1 MIGKRSAQRGLFEAD
16 HLYLDFV
23 GRDNFYGLLASQR
36 DQLFRDED
44 FAELY
49 CAENG
54 RPSVPPSLLATALL
68 LQAHDK
74 VSDEEAKA
82 RADYDLRW
90 KVALGLAVDQRP
102 FAKST
107 LQLFRAQLI
116 LKDKLRLV
124 FERGLAYARQSGYF
138 KSPELRLALDTTN
151 ILGRG
156 AAKDTYNLLADGIR
170 QVIKALAAVEGQAV
184 ENWAAGHELGR
195 YWASSIKGD
204 AEIDWAD
211 AQARQVFLHGLVRDA
226 DRVLALRQTA
236 AMGLAAEDERLLKLE
251 AAGQLLTQLVD
262 QDVDRSEGQP
272 TLKQEVARD
281 RVVSVHDPEM
291 RHGRKSKAK
300 RFIGHKAAIAVDVAS
315 QLITAVDVLPGNAAD
330 DTNALAL
337 VKASEVNSGVDVRE
351 TVADCAYGSGATR
364 QEFADAQRP
373 LIASVARHGSA
384 QQLSKDEF
392 RIDLDQGQCTCP
404 AGQVTRQL
412 VSLGYRSNARGEK
425 QPLSAF
431 VFDAVVCAA
440 CPQHAHC
447 VKAKRRV
454 ERLVRLHPQEHLL
467 QEARALQGSPD
478 GKRYR
483 QDRQVAEH
491 RLARLVQLGIR
502 QARYFGRLKTLFQL
516 LMAATVANLT
526 LVATQM
532 GHTKPPKRRPPF
544 FLPVISAV
552 NDPLGSHLAFR
563 LCRLFDVNFGS
574 AVKQPVFG

>member
-16 HLYLDFV
+16 NLYLDFV
-23 GRDNFYGLLASQR
+23 GRDNFYGFLASQR

-74 VSDEEAKA
+74 VSDAEAKA

-90 KVALGLAVDQRP
+90 KVALGLAVEQRP

-116 LKDKLRLV
+116 LKGKLRLV
-124 FERGLAYARQSGYF
+124 FEGGLAYARQSGYI
-138 KSPELRLALDTTN
+138 KSSELRLALDTTN

-156 AAKDTYNLLADGIR
+156 AAKDTYNLLADGIQ
-170 QVIKALAAVEGQAV
+170 QVIKALADVEGEAVED
-184 ENWAAGHELGR
+184 WAATCELGR

-204 AEIDWAD
+204 ADIDWND
-211 AQARQVFLHGLVRDA
+211 EQARQVFLHGLVRDA
-226 DRVLALRQTA
+226 DRVLALRQA
-236 AMGLAAEDERLLKLE
+236 AVVGLAADDEQLLKLE

-262 QDVDRSEGQP
+262 QDVDRSEGQT
-272 TLKQEVARD
+272 TLKQGVARD
-281 RVVSVHDPEM
+281 RVVSAHDPEM

-300 RFIGHKAAIAVDVAS
+300 RFIGHKAAIAVDVTS
-315 QLITAVDVLPGNAAD
+315 QLITAVDVLEGNAAD

-337 VKASEVNSGVDVRE
+337 VKASEVNSGVAVCE
-351 TVADCAYGSGATR
+351 TIADCAYGSGATR

-373 LIASVARHGSA
+373 LIAPVPHHGSA

-392 RIDLDQGQCTCP
+392 RIDLDHQTCTCP
-404 AGQVTRQL
+404 QGQVTSQL
-412 VSLGYRSNARGEK
+412 VTLGYHTDAGGEK
-425 QPLSAF
+425 QPLQGF
-431 VFDAVVCAA
+431 VFDAAVCTT
-440 CPQHAHC
+440 CPLHAHC

-454 ERLVRLHPQEHLL
+454 ERIVRLHPQERLL
-467 QEARALQGSPD
+467 QEARALQCSPD

-483 QDRQVAEH
+483 QDRQVVEH

-526 LVATQM
+526 LVATKM
-532 GHTKPPKRRPPF
+532 GHTKSPKHRRSF
-544 FLPVISAV
+544 FLSAISAAK
-552 NDPLGSHLAFR
+552 NRLESHLASW
-563 LCRLFDVNFGS
+563 LCCLFDVNFCS
-574 AVKQPVFG
+574 TAKQPVFG